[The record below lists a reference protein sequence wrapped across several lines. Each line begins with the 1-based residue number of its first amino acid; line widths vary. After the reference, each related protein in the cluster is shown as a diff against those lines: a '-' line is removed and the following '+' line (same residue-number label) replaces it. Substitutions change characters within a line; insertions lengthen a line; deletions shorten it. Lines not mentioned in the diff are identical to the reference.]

1 MIQVQTVEKKAENAI
16 KLEVVI
22 EDKLQKKTKIV
33 KDEHSIKKGAKE
45 NPSTK
50 FTETVQ
56 LCCLTMTAGP
66 GTQFGDYKIPQGVKC
81 SVCGSGLNKSRM

>member
-33 KDEHSIKKGAKE
+33 KDEHSIKKGAK
-45 NPSTK
+45 
-50 FTETVQ
+50 
-56 LCCLTMTAGP
+56 
-66 GTQFGDYKIPQGVKC
+66 
-81 SVCGSGLNKSRM
+81 